1 VRTFLAV
8 PGDPAWVA
16 SAREFTARIRPRLPA
31 AAWTEPGSWH
41 LTVRFLGEITEEAA
55 ERFSEAIAPAA
66 AALLETEL
74 PVAGPVVVPSR
85 GRPRVLGMGFGAVQA
100 LGEVARAAEE
110 AARAIG
116 CAPEERPFR
125 PHVTLARLR
134 GPWPTAAVEEY
145 CESARAWA
153 FPAWRVRSVVL
164 YRSRLDA
171 AGAVHTP
178 VREWTAAGAV
188 AGARA

>member
-1 VRTFLAV
+1 MRAFLAV
-8 PGDPAWVA
+8 PGDAAWVA
-16 SAREFTARIRPRLPA
+16 SAGEFTVRMRPRLPA
-31 AAWTEPGSWH
+31 AAWTKPGSWH

-55 ERFSEAIAPAA
+55 QRFSEAIAPVAA
-66 AALLETEL
+66 VVEAAL
-74 PVAGPVVVPSR
+74 PAAGPVVFPPR
-85 GRPRVLGMGFGAVQA
+85 GRPRVLGMGFGAGQA
-100 LGEVARAAEE
+100 LGELARAAED

-116 CAPEERPFR
+116 CDSEERPFR

-134 GPWPTAAVEEY
+134 DPWPTAAVEQY
-145 CESARAWA
+145 CESARAWD

-178 VREWTAAGAV
+178 VREWTAAGAF
-188 AGARA
+188 AGTRA

>member
-1 VRTFLAV
+1 VR
-8 PGDPAWVA
+8 
-16 SAREFTARIRPRLPA
+16 SRLPA
-31 AAWTEPGSWH
+31 AAWTQPGSWH

-55 ERFSEAIAPAA
+55 HRFSEAIAPAA
-66 AALLETEL
+66 AIVETTI
-74 PVAGPVVVPSR
+74 PAAGPVVFPPR
-85 GRPRVLGMGFGAVQA
+85 GRPRVLGMGFGAGQT
-100 LGEVARAAEE
+100 LGELARAAEE

-116 CAPEERPFR
+116 CDPEERPFR

-134 GPWPTAAVEEY
+134 DPWPVAAVEQY

-164 YRSRLDA
+164 YRSRLEA
-171 AGAVHTP
+171 AGAIHTP
-178 VREWTAAGAV
+178 VREWTAAGDV

>member
-1 VRTFLAV
+1 
-8 PGDPAWVA
+8 
-16 SAREFTARIRPRLPA
+16 
-31 AAWTEPGSWH
+31 
-41 LTVRFLGEITEEAA
+41 LTVRFLGEITEAAA

-85 GRPRVLGMGFGAVQA
+85 GRPRVLGMGFGAAQA
-100 LGEVARAAEE
+100 LGEVARASEE

-153 FPAWRVRSVVL
+153 SPAWRVRSVVL

>member
-1 VRTFLAV
+1 MRTFFAV
-8 PGDPAWVA
+8 PGDAAWVA

-41 LTVRFLGEITEEAA
+41 LTVRFLGEITEAAA

-85 GRPRVLGMGFGAVQA
+85 GRPRVLGMSFGAVQA

-110 AARAIG
+110 TARAIG